1 MGGPAASLPDASAP
15 SAPGLDGKALRLIAC
30 CSLAYFLDGLIP
42 VLMGPLAAPIGAALQ
57 LDRTE
62 MGAVFSAN
70 LLGQCLGLFAVPLL
84 ARGKHHRAVI
94 LWMTLGFGLS
104 QLLSTF
110 AQDRETLLLSRF
122 ITGIFLGGALPSG
135 LAAVTQGSPPARRGL
150 ATMLLFTAYG
160 LGSAVAGFLGGL
172 FVAGDGWRSAFIV
185 TGGACLLAAAV
196 IWRWLEE
203 PPVDEDAAV
212 PVGAAPLASSNTAIL
227 RPPLLAGTLL
237 LWLLF
242 FCALT
247 IYYCLSSWLPTLL
260 VDTGRSPQLAANAL
274 GSYASGGVISGLLIG
289 PLIDRYGAR
298 RVLGLFIG
306 LSALLLPAIGLSI
319 HRVPDALLLAMLA
332 SCGFFMLG
340 AYGGSNV
347 LLAGF
352 YPAALRAVG
361 VGWTKSVSRLGTVLP
376 PFAIGYGL
384 SHGIDAGTV
393 VTLFAVPALLML
405 AAVLLVRMRG
415 DQPEAS

>member
-1 MGGPAASLPDASAP
+1 MH
-15 SAPGLDGKALRLIAC
+15 PGLPERLDGTALRLIAC

-62 MGAVFSAN
+62 MGAVFSMN

-84 ARGKHHRAVI
+84 ARGKNHRAVI
-94 LWMTLGFGLS
+94 LWMTLGFGLA
-104 QLLSTF
+104 QFLSTF
-110 AQDRETLLLSRF
+110 VQDRETLLLSRF

-160 LGSAVAGFLGGL
+160 MGSAVAGFLGVL
-172 FVAGDGWRSAFIV
+172 FVEGDGWRSAFIV
-185 TGGACLLAAAV
+185 TGVACFISAAM

-203 PPVDEDAAV
+203 PPADE
-212 PVGAAPLASSNTAIL
+212 GGMEAAPLAGSNLAIL
-227 RPPLLAGTLL
+227 RPPMLVGTLL

-260 VDTGRSPQLAANAL
+260 IDNGRSPQLAANAL

-384 SHGIDAGTV
+384 SQGIDAGTV

-405 AAVLLVRMRG
+405 ATVLLIRKPAPTPG
-415 DQPEAS
+415 GAHP